1 MGPTVKNGDKIKLHY
16 KAIYENEVL
25 FDTTLQPAPMEITV
39 GKDEIIPSFEKAL
52 LGMKPGEKKSIFIAA
67 KDAFGPYQEE
77 LVSEVQKEQ
86 LPEDLKVEI
95 GQMLQ
100 IQQPNGS
107 SLLVT
112 VKDISPHTVTFD
124 ANHPLAGKDLTFD
137 IELVAII

>member
-1 MGPTVKNGDKIKLHY
+1 MSQTVQNGDKIKLHY

-25 FDTTLQPAPMEITV
+25 FDTTLQPVPMEITV

-52 LGMKPGEKKSIFIAA
+52 LGMKAGEKKSIFIAA
-67 KDAFGPYQEE
+67 EDAFGSYQEE

-86 LPEDLKVEI
+86 LPEDLKVEV

-112 VKDISPHTVTFD
+112 VKDVTPQTVTFD

-137 IELVAII
+137 IELLEIV